1 MQRITVRAC
10 VIAVLGISAFL
21 AAPRAE
27 IIEQVLVKVNGEI
40 FTKTELEARQVS
52 TLRALGQADAAS
64 KPNDA
69 QLRKMLDDLTPQLMV
84 NIIDEMLLV
93 QRGKELGYTLSDEQ
107 FKTILDNIK
116 KENQL
121 DTDAAFQAAL
131 KQEGMTMADLR
142 KQLERQAMM
151 TNVTRNEVQN
161 KITVSEDETRKF
173 YEAHI
178 KEFTTSPTVTLREVM
193 IGATAGAVEAEAA
206 ARQKA
211 EDIRSRALA
220 GESLEKLAAELSDSP
235 SKANG
240 GLIGPFSL
248 DDLSAEVRRT
258 IESLK
263 VGEMTPVLRATNG
276 YQILKLETRTDSKV
290 KSFEEARGDIANRI
304 GDQKLRG
311 EREKYLDRLREQA
324 TITWRNTELQKA
336 YETALARRHEA
347 SGSKPQAST
356 TN

>member
-107 FKTILDNIK
+107 FKTILENIK

-121 DTDAAFQAAL
+121 DSDAAFQAAL

-211 EDIRSRALA
+211 EDIRARALA

-276 YQILKLETRTDSKV
+276 YQILKLESSTPRDVKPFEAARDQVSERVYEDKHRTELRAHLD
-290 KSFEEARGDIANRI
+290 
-304 GDQKLRG
+304 KLRQQSII
-311 EREKYLDRLREQA
+311 EWKSPD
-324 TITWRNTELQKA
+324 LQKA
-336 YETALARRHEA
+336 YETGLERIKNGTATPP
-347 SGSKPQAST
+347 S
-356 TN
+356 